1 MKRVLEIVV
10 YLSNCLNAISKGA
23 QVAHDNWPANN
34 PFGKSVPA
42 ANVSEQPGGSAESS
56 LPTTH

>member
-1 MKRVLEIVV
+1 MKRVLEIIV

-34 PFGKSVPA
+34 PFGKSVPGS
-42 ANVSEQPGGSAESS
+42 NVSEQSGGPVESS
-56 LPTTH
+56 IPVSH